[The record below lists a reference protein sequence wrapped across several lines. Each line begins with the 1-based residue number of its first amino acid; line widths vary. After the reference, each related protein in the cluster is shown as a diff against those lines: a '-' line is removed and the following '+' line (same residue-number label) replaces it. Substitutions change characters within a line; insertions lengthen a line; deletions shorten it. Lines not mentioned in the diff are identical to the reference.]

1 MYDLGSFFFPRSDTV
16 YIPMASKADT
26 DAARRAQA
34 LAIGDRGVRIL
45 RIISHLL
52 VFTGFAIA
60 MWGLVSPNLDWQ
72 LAMMLFITMFALANH
87 LQIKALGEQLGI
99 GAFSGEE
106 IPDKRSTSDS
116 EE

>member
-1 MYDLGSFFFPRSDTV
+1 
-16 YIPMASKADT
+16 MASKADT
-26 DAARRAQA
+26 DSARKAQA

-45 RIISHLL
+45 RIISNVL
-52 VFTGFAIA
+52 VFTGFVFA
-60 MWGLVSPNLDWQ
+60 MLGPVYLNIDWQ
-72 LAMMLFITMFALANH
+72 LAMMMFITLFALANH